1 MKPTLQKLQQ
11 QLEQTSKELNLF
23 SAGDRLKIGDKHL
36 PDSVAVLDFWTP
48 ADGSRVMDIGTG
60 GGLPGLALA
69 LSHPK
74 TSFTLVD
81 AREKKVRAVRDM
93 AEELGLENVRTVAG
107 RFEEL
112 ARETKYREQFDV
124 VTARAVASL
133 PLLLEYAA
141 GFLKVGGSLYAWK
154 GPDYE
159 TELKQAK
166 IAQAELGLVYKESFA
181 YELPGAEARVIL
193 RFEKTKKL
201 HPAYP
206 RRTGVPSSNPL
217 VSK

>member
-1 MKPTLQKLQQ
+1 MKPSLQKLQQ
-11 QLEQTSKELNLF
+11 ILEQTSQQLNLF

-48 ADGSRVMDIGTG
+48 KEGSQVMDIGTG

-69 LSHPK
+69 VSCPK
-74 TSFTLVD
+74 TFFTLVD
-81 AREKKVRAVRDM
+81 AREKKVRAVADM
-93 AEELGLENVRTVAG
+93 ADALGLPNVQALVG

-112 ARETKYREQFDV
+112 ARDKAYREQFDN

-141 GFLKVGGSLYAWK
+141 GFIKVGGSLYAWK

-159 TELKQAK
+159 TELKAAK

-193 RFEKTKKL
+193 RFEKMKKL

-206 RRTGVPSSNPL
+206 RRVGVPSAKPL
-217 VSK
+217 

>member
-1 MKPTLQKLQQ
+1 MTPTLQNLQIL
-11 QLEQTSKELNLF
+11 LEQTSKELNLF

-36 PDSVAVLDFWTP
+36 PDSMAVLQFWNP
-48 ADGSRVMDIGTG
+48 QKDIRVADIGTG

-69 LSHPK
+69 VTCPEA
-74 TSFTLVD
+74 SFTLMD
-81 AREKKVRAVRDM
+81 AREKKVRAVKGIS
-93 AEELGLENVRTVAG
+93 EELGLENTRVISG

-112 ARETKYREQFDV
+112 AREQKYREQFDV
-124 VTARAVASL
+124 VTARAVAAL
-133 PLLLEYAA
+133 PLLLEYAT

-159 TELKQAK
+159 AELKATK
-166 IAQAELGLVYKESFA
+166 IAQAELGLVYKEQFP
-181 YELPGAEARVIL
+181 YELPGSEARVIL
-193 RFEKTKKL
+193 RFEKMKKL

-217 VSK
+217 